1 MKKIF
6 VVCMLISFFIS
17 AGLAFGDEIFE
28 FTETPIIPIIKGGR
42 SNTFMES
49 STTPVET
56 QIAFFGYDLP
66 GDITAASVSGEWG
79 SKNIKKIL
87 KLDLY
92 LDDTLLI
99 DFGDYYSGLSKSEKK
114 AFKSA
119 LKNGEMVVFDID
131 IPADDLEALEEGA
144 SLYLVGNSKSM
155 RSLTLGPVT
164 LRITDPVEVVG
175 DEPNGNG
182 APVPEPTTMLL
193 LGAGLIG
200 LWGLKRRIKK

>member
-42 SNTFMES
+42 SNTFMGS

>member
-17 AGLAFGDEIFE
+17 AGLAFGDEIFK

-42 SNTFMES
+42 SNTFMGS
-49 STTPVET
+49 CTTPVET